1 MWTKSIFNSCLCIG
15 YQVNMIANVWKA
27 KECDIQMFLKAVLT
41 NQTHQ
46 NAKGHSQTVMWA
58 GLTLAQRRD
67 CGTDVEPMY
76 VAAWLTTC
84 LSDQSSEAKETV
96 VLSCN
101 NSIEYCS
108 PNNLIAPQLWLA
120 NRISR
125 WPLSDTHCKATYKR
139 WHSMLIMALFIA
151 HSTTEL

>member
-1 MWTKSIFNSCLCIG
+1 MWTKKIFNSCLCIG
-15 YQVNMIANVWKA
+15 YQVNMIANVWRA
-27 KECDIQMFLKAVLT
+27 KECDIQMFIKAVLT
-41 NQTHQ
+41 KQTHQ
-46 NAKGHSQTVMWA
+46 NAKGHSQTAMWV

-67 CGTDVEPMY
+67 CITDVEPMY

-96 VLSCN
+96 ALSCN

-125 WPLSDTHCKATYKR
+125 CPLSDTHCKAIYKR
-139 WHSMLIMALFIA
+139 WPNMLIMALFIA
-151 HSTTEL
+151 HSTTGL